1 MLDIFGLTVSFALI
15 VLGTVSKNYWFG
27 VLAALIAV
35 LLYPEPETVF
45 WMIAAFL
52 LGMIWQFAS
61 KDFSPNSYF
70 LVVVML
76 VGAIVSIAVGWVLL
90 AVFFAV
96 ALALVFLLGTTVRT
110 GKKVSSK
117 AREEWT
123 DLKKEVEGAKGQ
135 HPAGSKEIEGI
146 SSTVGG
152 KMGEAFN
159 PSPRHKLASP
169 HLGERISQ
177 GAKNLLDGIFRLFK

>member
-1 MLDIFGLTVSFALI
+1 MIDIFGLTVAFALI
-15 VLGTVSKNYWFG
+15 VLGTVTKNYWFG

-96 ALALVFLLGTTVRT
+96 ALALVFLLGTTVRVS
-110 GKKVSSK
+110 KKVSHK
-117 AREEWT
+117 AREEWS
-123 DLKKEVEGAKGQ
+123 DLKKSVDGAKGQ
-135 HPAGSKEIEGI
+135 HPSGTREIESI

-159 PSPRHKLASP
+159 PNPRYKLASP

-177 GAKNLLDGIFRLFK
+177 GAKNLVDAVFRLFK